1 MTPLEHCFNVI
12 ITHQLIVDIFIII
25 HISQLVFALLKILR
39 IVQLLLPVQHFN
51 FGLTLNVSNADYVYG
66 EFAQ

>member
-1 MTPLEHCFNVI
+1 MTPLKHCFNVI

-25 HISQLVFALLKILR
+25 LISQLVFALLKILR
-39 IVQLLLPVQHFN
+39 IVKLLLPVQHFN

>member
-25 HISQLVFALLKILR
+25 PISQLVFALLQILR
-39 IVQLLLPVQHFN
+39 IVKLLLPVQHFN

>member
-25 HISQLVFALLKILR
+25 LISQLVFALLKILR
-39 IVQLLLPVQHFN
+39 IVKLLLPVQHFN

>member
-1 MTPLEHCFNVI
+1 MTPLEHCFKVI

-25 HISQLVFALLKILR
+25 LINQLVFALLKILR
-39 IVQLLLPVQHFN
+39 IVKLLLPVQHFN